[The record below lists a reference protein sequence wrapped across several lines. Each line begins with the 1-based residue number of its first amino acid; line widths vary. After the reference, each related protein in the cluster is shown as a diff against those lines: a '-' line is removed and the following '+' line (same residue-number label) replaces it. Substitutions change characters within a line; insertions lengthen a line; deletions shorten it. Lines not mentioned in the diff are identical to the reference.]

1 VTFVRLVLADAGP
14 ARIWLVATTVV
25 SGVAIGLMLV
35 VVNTVVD
42 DVQSTSAHFVLISL
56 FIASCASFIVAKS
69 YALNIVTF
77 VVENLVNRWRIR
89 VIDGMRQMDLAAFER
104 IGGERISLVLTREL
118 QVLSN
123 AGPAIIHAST
133 TMIMLLVTSLYVA
146 GLSLLAFLAIGLALG
161 TAVQLYRLTQARTR
175 QLIDS
180 SLEAENSFSGSFHHM
195 LDGFREI
202 KLSQP
207 RSDDLF
213 LNHVKR
219 SSEEAMSLKIAAGRR
234 MALGD
239 NVINIVFY
247 VLVGYIVFILPNS
260 AGTPQNAAK
269 LINVIM
275 FAVSAV
281 ELVVRGLPMLGR
293 SSLAVEDL
301 QDLESRIRQSVALG
315 KGGATDTPPTFER
328 LEARDLFYSYR
339 APDGERS
346 FVVGPMS
353 FEVRRGE
360 VIFIVGGNGSGKSS
374 LLMLLTRLYEPEAG
388 LILWDGLAVDATNV
402 QHYRHLF
409 AAIFSDFH
417 LFDRLYGMPQADET
431 SIGNWI
437 GEFQMAD
444 KVHFSDGRFSTL
456 NLSTGQ
462 RKRLAM
468 IVARIEDRPIM
479 VFDEWAA
486 DQDPS
491 FRRFFY
497 EALVPELRAAG
508 KTIIAVT
515 HDDRFFSVAD
525 RVLVIDKGRLEE
537 VRS

>member
-1 VTFVRLVLADAGP
+1 MNFVRLVLADAGA
-14 ARIWLVATTVV
+14 ARIWLVATTFV
-25 SGVAIGLMLV
+25 SGVSIGLMLV
-35 VVNTVVD
+35 IVNTVVD

-56 FIASCASFIVAKS
+56 FIAACASFIVAKS

-77 VVENLVNRWRIR
+77 VVEHLVNRWRVQ
-89 VIDGMRQMDLAAFER
+89 VIDGMRQMDLASFER
-104 IGGERISLVLTREL
+104 IGGERIALVLTREL
-118 QVLSN
+118 QVLSD

-133 TMIMLLVTSLYVA
+133 TIIMLSVTSLYVA
-146 GLSLLAFLAIGLALG
+146 RLSLLAFLAIALALA
-161 TAVQLYRLTQARTR
+161 TAVQLYRLTQVRTR
-175 QLIDS
+175 QLIDR
-180 SLEAENSFSGSFHHM
+180 SLAAENAFSTSFHHM

-202 KLSQP
+202 KLSRP

-213 LNHVKR
+213 LNHVER
-219 SSEEAMSLKIAAGRR
+219 SSEDAMTLKIAAGRR

-247 VLVGYIVFILPNS
+247 VLVGYVVFILPNS
-260 AGTPQNAAK
+260 VGTPQNAAK

-281 ELVVRGLPMLGR
+281 ELVVRGLPMLSR
-293 SSLAVEDL
+293 SALAVD
-301 QDLESRIRQSVALG
+301 DLETLEGDIRRNVARAESG
-315 KGGATDTPPTFER
+315 AGGTPPTFR
-328 LEARDLFYSYR
+328 RIQARDLFYSYR

-353 FEVRRGE
+353 FDIRRGE

-388 LILWDGLAVDATNV
+388 LILWDDLPVDATNV
-402 QHYRHLF
+402 QDYRHLF
-409 AAIFSDFH
+409 SAIFSDFH
-417 LFDRLYGMPQADET
+417 LFDRLYGMPEVDEA
-431 SIGNWI
+431 SIGAWI
-437 GEFQMAD
+437 EEFQMAD
-444 KVHFSDGRFSTL
+444 KVRFADGRFSTL
-456 NLSTGQ
+456 SLSTGQ

-486 DQDPS
+486 DQDPG

-497 EALVPELRAAG
+497 ETLIPALRAAG
-508 KTIIAVT
+508 KTVIAVT

-525 RVLVIDKGRLEE
+525 RVLVMDKGRLEE